1 MKVYIVGEISLLLLL
16 VVLSSSFTCLQE
28 LLTFVINIIK
38 FYFDV
43 SSLLIWNLYTL
54 VNLRAFDFISCVLLI
69 RSVFWYK

>member
-1 MKVYIVGEISLLLLL
+1 M
-16 VVLSSSFTCLQE
+16 VLSSSFTCLQE

-54 VNLRAFDFISCVLLI
+54 VNLHAFDFISRVLLI
-69 RSVFWYK
+69 RNVFGTSDYCKTVIFVLFDSI

>member
-1 MKVYIVGEISLLLLL
+1 M
-16 VVLSSSFTCLQE
+16 VLSSSFTCLQE

-54 VNLRAFDFISCVLLI
+54 VNLHAFDFISCVLLI
-69 RSVFWYK
+69 RNVFGTSDYCKTVIFVLFDSI